1 MAPDLGA
8 LPREKPSKEDVMEL
22 LMPVAERIQFLFPDM
37 ERRISQARM
46 EVGAI
51 EHLAESLFRGASTG
65 GMVGVSLLSMGMIFD
80 DPFMLQLT
88 LLLTPVAAIFGFF
101 TYAKLPAI
109 RAKKRVRELEKELPY
124 ALRHV
129 LIEVK
134 AGISVYQAMVSVS
147 EGYGEASV
155 EFDQIARDINS
166 GMSEIDALEAAVVRN
181 PSLQF
186 RRALWQMINALKSG
200 SDVSTTLESLV
211 DAIVEKQILEV
222 RKYGKELNPYT
233 LMYMMAAIIL
243 PSLGVTFLM
252 VLSTFT
258 GAGIT
263 EGIFYGILVF
273 LIFFQIMFINLVKSK
288 RPSVKA

>member
-1 MAPDLGA
+1 
-8 LPREKPSKEDVMEL
+8 
-22 LMPVAERIQFLFPDM
+22 MPVAEQIQFLFPDM
-37 ERRISQARM
+37 ERRLSQAQM
-46 EVGAI
+46 DVSAI
-51 EHLAESLFRGASTG
+51 DHLAESLFRGLSTG
-65 GMVGVSLLSMGMIFD
+65 GMVGVSLISMGMIFN
-80 DPFMLQLT
+80 DPFMLHLSILFTPLT
-88 LLLTPVAAIFGFF
+88 ALFGFF
-101 TYAKLPAI
+101 TYAKLPSI

-134 AGISVYQAMVSVS
+134 AGISVYHALVAVS
-147 EGYGEASV
+147 EGYGEASE
-155 EFDQIARDINS
+155 EFDRVVRDINS
-166 GMSEIDALEAAVVRN
+166 GMSEIEALERAVVRN

-186 RRALWQMINALKSG
+186 RRALWQIINALKSG
-200 SDVSTTLESLV
+200 SDVSKTLDSLV
-211 DAIVEKQILEV
+211 DAIVKKQILEV

-258 GAGIT
+258 GAGIS

-273 LIFFQIMFINLVKSK
+273 LVFFQIMFINLIKSK
-288 RPSVKA
+288 RPAVKA